1 MRSRSFLLLQGAR
14 VRDNLFRMANSQTRL
29 WLIFPP
35 KLITRPILWELSKE
49 FSVVTNIRQASV
61 TDEVGIVSLS
71 LEGEADEI
79 RGRSHGWKGWGSRL
93 TQWSSTRSRV
103 RRLKVLQR
111 GKLLLAGGFVVP
123 PEGSAIFSHFS
134 DCSPISRARHS
145 AQYCEVYLPSFV
157 LR

>member
-14 VRDNLFRMANSQTRL
+14 VRDNLLRMANSQTRL

-79 RGRSHGWKGWGSRL
+79 
-93 TQWSSTRSRV
+93 
-103 RRLKVLQR
+103 
-111 GKLLLAGGFVVP
+111 
-123 PEGSAIFSHFS
+123 
-134 DCSPISRARHS
+134 SRAIAWMEGLGVKVDPVELNTIAS
-145 AQYCEVYLPSFV
+145 
-157 LR
+157 

>member
-79 RGRSHGWKGWGSRL
+79 
-93 TQWSSTRSRV
+93 TRAIAWMEGLGV
-103 RRLKVLQR
+103 KVDPVELNTI
-111 GKLLLAGGFVVP
+111 A
-123 PEGSAIFSHFS
+123 S
-134 DCSPISRARHS
+134 
-145 AQYCEVYLPSFV
+145 
-157 LR
+157 